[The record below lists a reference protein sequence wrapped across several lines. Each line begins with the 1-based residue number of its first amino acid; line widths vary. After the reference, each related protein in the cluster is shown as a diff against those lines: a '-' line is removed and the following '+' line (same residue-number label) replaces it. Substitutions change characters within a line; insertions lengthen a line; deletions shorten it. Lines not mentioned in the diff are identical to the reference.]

1 MLLFTYVHACAD
13 YELELIGE
21 GQEKKQALTTILP
34 KIWDRV
40 SNKNIGEKAKKKMP
54 SPLSIIFRLWSAS
67 HSSSQMWPDVCEGAK
82 TGKGT
87 HARKEIL
94 GTEWIF

>member
-1 MLLFTYVHACAD
+1 MSKNKN
-13 YELELIGE
+13 ER
-21 GQEKKQALTTILP
+21 KKAPTILL

-40 SNKNIGEKAKKKMP
+40 SNKKILVKKQKENAL
-54 SPLSIIFRLWSAS
+54 PLSIIFRLWSAS

-87 HARKEIL
+87 HARKENL